1 MYLKDYARVNK
12 RSWKSDEFRLRTIS
26 GYFGGYALREI
37 TPQSIERFRSERLRS
52 GEARST
58 INRRMALLK
67 RMLNLAIDWGYL
79 KENPVCKIRFF
90 SEKEN
95 ERVRV
100 LTEVEETRLLEA
112 CTGSLRPIIRLALL
126 TGMRRGE
133 ILGMKW
139 SDVDLTKNDIRI
151 PHSKSGR
158 PRFVPINQTLRGL
171 LLGLRENDPKGALV
185 FPCKSVRTAFENACK
200 KAEIKEFTFHDL
212 RRTFGT
218 RLLERGVNIVTI
230 SRYYGHSS
238 LLVTQRYLHPRDEL
252 NREAVERLNTTG
264 TPDPATGQNL
274 LRPCDMAEGPS
285 ALHPLTSTS
294 TVN

>member
-1 MYLKDYARVNK
+1 MLGG
-12 RSWKSDEFRLRTIS
+12 RSFRLRTLNN
-26 GYFGGYALREI
+26 YFGGYSLQEI
-37 TPQSIERFRSERLRS
+37 TPQAIERFRSERVHS

-100 LTEVEETRLLEA
+100 LTEAEESRLLELSP
-112 CTGSLRPIIRLALL
+112 GLLRPLIQVALH

-133 ILGMKW
+133 ILNMKW
-139 SDVDLTKNDIRI
+139 SDVDLATNDIRI

-158 PRFVPINQTLRGL
+158 PRFVPINQTLRGVL
-171 LLGLRENDPKGALV
+171 MGLRERDPKGVLV

-238 LLVTQRYLHPRDEL
+238 VLVTQRYLHPRDEL
-252 NREAVERLNTTG
+252 NREAVERLN
-264 TPDPATGQNL
+264 ATAFMPENRQNL
-274 LRPCDMAEGPS
+274 LHPCDTAERSPASG
-285 ALHPLTSTS
+285 PLTSTS